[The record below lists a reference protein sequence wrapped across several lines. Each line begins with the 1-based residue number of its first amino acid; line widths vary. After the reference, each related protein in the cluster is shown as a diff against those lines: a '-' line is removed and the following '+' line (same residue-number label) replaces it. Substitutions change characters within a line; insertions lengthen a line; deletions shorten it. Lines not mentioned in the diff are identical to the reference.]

1 MFCQYQVSQS
11 GQSLS
16 SSAAARLP
24 MADAFAQHFDLPS
37 RLGDAP

>member
-16 SSAAARLP
+16 SSMAARLP
-24 MADAFAQHFDLPS
+24 ATGAFAQHIDRPS
-37 RLGDAP
+37 RRGDAP